1 MLVNSFDTKYASTAL
16 KFESLDN
23 IFTSLLSRN
32 NKFKRI
38 FTSVLENKSLSK
50 EEKVKLRSDITGQV
64 LNTVITHDPKSRHCL
79 YYMGDIFRED
89 LINNEIKQYRQHGL
103 EIINYPKNESF
114 EQVIKILDNLLKKIL
129 KNNYIFI
136 FTDPKLK
143 NKSKFIIDTK
153 AKKNQINSFIHTF
166 KAISKSPYEINLES
180 NFFSQDYHQDI
191 FFYVYSV
198 KSKKILAQGG
208 GYHYSKNKSK
218 IDGFGF
224 SCNVDNLSEL
234 I

>member
-1 MLVNSFDTKYASTAL
+1 MLVNSFDTKYAGTAH

-23 IFTSLLSRN
+23 IFTALLDKN
-32 NKFKRI
+32 KKFKRI
-38 FTSVLENKSLSK
+38 FTSILENKSLTK

-64 LNTVITHDPKSRHCL
+64 INTIITHDPKSRHYL

-89 LINNEIKQYRQHGL
+89 LINSNIKQYRQHGI
-103 EIINYPKNESF
+103 EIINCPKKESF
-114 EQVIKILDNLLKKIL
+114 EGVIKILDSLLKKIL
-129 KNNYIFI
+129 KKNYIFI

-143 NKSKFIIDTK
+143 KKSQFIIETK
-153 AKKNQINSFIHTF
+153 TQKNQINSFVNTF
-166 KAISKSPYEINLES
+166 KSISNSPFEVNLES

-191 FFYVYSV
+191 FFYAYST